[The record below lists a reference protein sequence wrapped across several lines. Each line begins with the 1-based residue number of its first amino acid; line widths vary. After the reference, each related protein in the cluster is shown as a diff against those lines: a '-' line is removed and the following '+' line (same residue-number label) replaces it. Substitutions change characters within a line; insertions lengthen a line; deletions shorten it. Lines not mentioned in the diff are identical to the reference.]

1 MCHSSLFITELEELP
16 QPNGVHCLPVLFSLL
31 PSVSHFRELPLS
43 VPLLQAHWVFVCKRE
58 GKKKERTSSEK
69 GIA

>member
-1 MCHSSLFITELEELP
+1 MVCTAS
-16 QPNGVHCLPVLFSLL
+16 QCCSLL

-58 GKKKERTSSEK
+58 GKKKGRTSSEK
-69 GIA
+69 ALHRNLISSERLENLFEVDKV